1 MITSSYD
8 CSSICVMYT
17 IIVRFCL
24 NYWEIRT
31 KVARRLHGHRAI
43 SVESSHSLPKIST
56 DSFFATGAFA
66 ARSKRGLLCGNR
78 AMLVRYV
85 HGFVIKKMCI
95 TFLYELEEALEP
107 VNPYDN
113 HSSVAIFALRFYGNR
128 DTASLRAP

>member
-1 MITSSYD
+1 MD
-8 CSSICVMYT
+8 
-17 IIVRFCL
+17 IVQFQWSHRTVSARFL
-24 NYWEIRT
+24 RT
-31 KVARRLHGHRAI
+31 L
-43 SVESSHSLPKIST
+43 
-56 DSFFATGAFA
+56 FFATGAFA

-113 HSSVAIFALRFYGNR
+113 HRSVAIFALRFYGNR